1 MAYQQNSGTALS
13 MYPRVQRVYC
23 NNESTCAA
31 IGDTIQ
37 FQIRTNPDVKNYVN
51 PRDSTLTAAQ
61 YAITFDPT
69 AIEIVS
75 ITQGPV
81 FQQNG
86 DESIFTIDYDN
97 SNGTLSIITA
107 RLGNYPLDESGIF
120 STINFG
126 CFENCLP
133 FFVVFLF
140 NLVVSLY
147 SPVERALIA
156 FSGKYHFWF
165 CSGD

>member
-1 MAYQQNSGTALS
+1 

-31 IGDTIQ
+31 IGDTVQ

-86 DESIFTIDYDN
+86 DESIFTADYDN
-97 SNGTLSIITA
+97 SNGSLSIITA

-120 STINFG
+120 KI
-126 CFENCLP
+126 P
-133 FFVVFLF
+133 
-140 NLVVSLY
+140 Y
-147 SPVERALIA
+147 
-156 FSGKYHFWF
+156 
-165 CSGD
+165 